1 MKNVLKEPFLNE
13 ASPHKARK
21 RFGQNFLI
29 DHGIIRDIVRA
40 VHPQKK
46 DVIVEIGPG
55 KGAITQLLADS
66 CDNLSVIE
74 LDRDLIPWLTLKF
87 EKHPHFQ
94 LFQADALQFDF
105 SQLISK
111 ESVNSESTKSIRI
124 VGNLPYNISTPLIFH
139 LLTYATQVSDMHF
152 MLQKEVVKRMA
163 AKAGD
168 SAYGRLGIMVQYFCS
183 VENLFEVP
191 PSAFE
196 PAPKVDSA
204 IVRLIPHQQLPYPAT
219 HFQTL
224 EKLVNIAFQQRRKT
238 LRNSLKQWLG
248 AEVIEQ
254 LPLDTSARAEEISLS
269 EFVATS
275 NLLSSL
281 QNSVIKNSVIK
292 NSVIQNSPIND
303 SL

>member
-1 MKNVLKEPFLNE
+1 MSKNYSLNSE
-13 ASPHKARK
+13 SQHKARK

-40 VHPQKK
+40 VHPHKD

-74 LDRDLIPWLTLKF
+74 LDRDLVPWLKVKF
-87 EKHPHFQ
+87 EKHPNFQ

-105 SQLISK
+105 AQLVK
-111 ESVNSESTKSIRI
+111 DDKPIRI

-139 LLTYATQVSDMHF
+139 LLSYSTQVSDMHF

-163 AKAGD
+163 AQAGD
-168 SAYGRLGIMVQYFCS
+168 SAYGRLGIMVQYYCA

-191 PSAFE
+191 PTSFD

-204 IVRLIPHQQLPYPAT
+204 IVRLVPYKELPHQAT
-219 HFQTL
+219 NIKTL
-224 EKLVNIAFQQRRKT
+224 EKLVNVAFQQRRKT
-238 LRNSLKQWLG
+238 LRNALKQLL
-248 AEVIEQ
+248 ASDIIEQ
-254 LPLDTSARAEEISLS
+254 LPIDTSARAEEISLADY
-269 EFVATS
+269 VATS
-275 NLLSSL
+275 NLL
-281 QNSVIKNSVIK
+281 
-292 NSVIQNSPIND
+292 D
-303 SL
+303 SLSLSTDALPNS

>member
-1 MKNVLKEPFLNE
+1 MSKNYNLNSE
-13 ASPHKARK
+13 SQHKARK

-40 VHPQKK
+40 VHPHKD

-74 LDRDLIPWLTLKF
+74 LDRDLVPWLKVKF
-87 EKHPHFQ
+87 EKHPNFQ

-105 SQLISK
+105 AQLVK
-111 ESVNSESTKSIRI
+111 DAKPIRI

-139 LLTYATQVSDMHF
+139 LLSYSTQVSDMHF

-163 AKAGD
+163 AHAGD
-168 SAYGRLGIMVQYFCS
+168 SAYGRLGIMVQYYCA

-191 PSAFE
+191 PTSFD

-204 IVRLIPHQQLPYPAT
+204 IVRLVPYKDLPHKAANIK
-219 HFQTL
+219 TL
-224 EKLVNIAFQQRRKT
+224 EKLVNVAFQQRRKT
-238 LRNSLKQWLG
+238 LRNALKQLL
-248 AEVIEQ
+248 APEVIEQ
-254 LPLDTSARAEEISLS
+254 LPIDTSARAEEISLA
-269 EFVATS
+269 EYVATS
-275 NLLSSL
+275 NLL
-281 QNSVIKNSVIK
+281 
-292 NSVIQNSPIND
+292 D
-303 SL
+303 SLSLHADISPNS

>member
-1 MKNVLKEPFLNE
+1 MSKKFSSDTSQN
-13 ASPHKARK
+13 SQGQHKARK

-40 VHPQKK
+40 VHPHKD

-74 LDRDLIPWLTLKF
+74 LDRDLVPWLKVKF
-87 EKHPHFQ
+87 EKHPNFQ

-105 SQLISK
+105 AQLVK
-111 ESVNSESTKSIRI
+111 DDKPIRI

-139 LLTYATQVSDMHF
+139 LLSYSTQVSDMHF

-168 SAYGRLGIMVQYFCS
+168 SAYGRLGIMVQYYCD

-191 PSAFE
+191 PTSFD

-204 IVRLIPHQQLPYPAT
+204 IVRLVPYKDLPHKAT
-219 HFQTL
+219 NIKTL
-224 EKLVNIAFQQRRKT
+224 ESLVNVAFQQRRKT
-238 LRNSLKQWLG
+238 LRNALKQLL
-248 AEVIEQ
+248 APEVIEQ
-254 LPLDTSARAEEISLS
+254 LPIDTSARAEEISLA
-269 EFVATS
+269 EYVATS
-275 NLLSSL
+275 NLLDSL
-281 QNSVIKNSVIK
+281 AI
-292 NSVIQNSPIND
+292 NSPTQEN
-303 SL
+303 S

>member
-1 MKNVLKEPFLNE
+1 MSNKFSSDTRNHNLNSE
-13 ASPHKARK
+13 SQHKARK

-40 VHPQKK
+40 VHPHKD

-74 LDRDLIPWLTLKF
+74 LDRDLVPWLKVKF
-87 EKHPHFQ
+87 EKHPNFQ

-105 SQLISK
+105 AQLVK
-111 ESVNSESTKSIRI
+111 DDKPIRI

-139 LLTYATQVSDMHF
+139 LLSYSTQVRDMHF

-163 AKAGD
+163 AQAGD
-168 SAYGRLGIMVQYFCS
+168 SAYGRLGIMVQYYCA

-191 PSAFE
+191 PTSFD

-204 IVRLIPHQQLPYPAT
+204 IVRLVPYQDLPHKAT
-219 HFQTL
+219 NIKTL
-224 EKLVNIAFQQRRKT
+224 EKLVNVAFQQRRKT
-238 LRNSLKQWLG
+238 LRNALKQLL
-248 AEVIEQ
+248 APEIIEQ
-254 LPLDTSARAEEISLS
+254 LPINTSARAEEISLA
-269 EFVATS
+269 EYVATS
-275 NLLSSL
+275 NLL
-281 QNSVIKNSVIK
+281 
-292 NSVIQNSPIND
+292 D
-303 SL
+303 SLSPNTDALPNS

>member
-1 MKNVLKEPFLNE
+1 MSKNYSLNSE
-13 ASPHKARK
+13 SQHKARK

-40 VHPQKK
+40 VHPHKD

-74 LDRDLIPWLTLKF
+74 LDRDLVPWLKVKF
-87 EKHPHFQ
+87 EKHPNFQ

-105 SQLISK
+105 AQLVK
-111 ESVNSESTKSIRI
+111 DAKPIRI

-139 LLTYATQVSDMHF
+139 LLSYSTQVSDMHF

-163 AKAGD
+163 AQAGD
-168 SAYGRLGIMVQYFCS
+168 SAYGRLGIMVQYYCA

-191 PSAFE
+191 PTSFD

-204 IVRLIPHQQLPYPAT
+204 IVRLVPYQDLPHKAT
-219 HFQTL
+219 NIKTL
-224 EKLVNIAFQQRRKT
+224 EKLVNVAFQQRRKT
-238 LRNSLKQWLG
+238 LRNALKQLL
-248 AEVIEQ
+248 APEVIEQ
-254 LPLDTSARAEEISLS
+254 LPINTSARAEEISLA
-269 EFVATS
+269 EYVATS
-275 NLLSSL
+275 NLL
-281 QNSVIKNSVIK
+281 
-292 NSVIQNSPIND
+292 D
-303 SL
+303 SLSLHADTSPQ